1 MISVDDLSVT
11 LQDTP
16 VLERVSFSI
25 ESGEFVL
32 LVGRNG
38 AGKTTLLDQLSGLDE
53 PASGSVHIDG
63 RDIFADPMARASVGR
78 VFENP
83 DNQILGASVAADV
96 ALGPESLGRSPDTI
110 EETVTTAL
118 EAVGLADHASVPV
131 DTLSGGQR
139 ARLAIAGALAME
151 PDYLLLDEPTAGLDY
166 DGRRAI
172 LQHITEANRSG
183 TGVLLATHDL
193 RDLHD
198 AVDRVIGLE
207 DGRIV
212 FDTTPH
218 DAVAQLNEIGVRVP
232 AGWNRG

>member
-16 VLERVSFSI
+16 VLEEVSFSMTTD
-25 ESGEFVL
+25 EFVL

-53 PASGSVHIDG
+53 PDAGSVHIDG
-63 RDIFADPMARASVGR
+63 HDIFADQTARASIGR

-83 DNQILGASVAADV
+83 DDQILGATVAADI
-96 ALGPESLGRSPDTI
+96 ALGPESLGRSPDAI
-110 EETVTTAL
+110 DESVTTAL
-118 EAVGLADHASVPV
+118 EAVGLADCASVPV

-139 ARLAIAGALAME
+139 ARVAIAGALAMK
-151 PDYLLLDEPTAGLDY
+151 PAYLVLDEPTAGLDY
-166 DGRRAI
+166 EGRQAI
-172 LQHITEANRSG
+172 LQHITDVNRAG

-193 RDLHD
+193 RDLYD
-198 AVDRVIGLE
+198 TVDRVIGLE
-207 DGRIV
+207 DGRIA
-212 FDTTPH
+212 FDTTAH
-218 DAVAQLNEIGVRVP
+218 DAGARLDEIGVRVP